1 MNWNTP
7 QKPAEITET
16 RLIEAILNG
25 HFSINS
31 TLPGERELAAQ
42 LGVTRPTL
50 REALQRLARDG
61 WVEINQGKPTRVC
74 NYWQEG
80 NLAVLAS
87 IARHQANIPDDF
99 VNNLLAI
106 RQLMAP
112 SYARAAIENNPKCL
126 LTLLTS
132 YPDLPE
138 EPEAYAEAD
147 WELHRQMTICSGNP
161 VFTLIL
167 NGFQDLYP
175 VMGRMYFQN
184 SEARSASQRFY
195 LGLLNSAQSNDP
207 DAAEQ
212 VTRQAMETSSRIW
225 NSLVK
230 GSSPDGK
237 IEA

>member
-1 MNWNTP
+1 
-7 QKPAEITET
+7 
-16 RLIEAILNG
+16 
-25 HFSINS
+25 
-31 TLPGERELAAQ
+31 
-42 LGVTRPTL
+42 
-50 REALQRLARDG
+50 
-61 WVEINQGKPTRVC
+61 
-74 NYWQEG
+74 
-80 NLAVLAS
+80 
-87 IARHQANIPDDF
+87 
-99 VNNLLAI
+99 
-106 RQLMAP
+106 
-112 SYARAAIENNPKCL
+112 
-126 LTLLTS
+126 LTS